1 MKKMQFSERPS
12 LVSREG
18 KGVLIC
24 FGVEEVEVVQNVM
37 EDGAEQEVCVPMFE
51 AYAVRVEH
59 PVTRSR
65 VVDAIVTSAYPADV
79 MQAVINNHLLGD
91 GDSEHEAEFAAMQE
105 WRTLAKG
112 TADEVVQAM
121 CGL

>member
-37 EDGAEQEVCVPMFE
+37 EGGAEQEVSVPVFE

>member
-1 MKKMQFSERPS
+1 MKKVQFSERPS

-37 EDGAEQEVCVPMFE
+37 EGGAEQEVGVPMFE